1 MLGVAVVTLLIVVGV
16 IDIGIFFLARAKAQ
30 TAADAASL
38 AAAAELIPGPRR
50 DPEGQARRFAAANG
64 AELVKCDCRKG
75 AREVQVEVA
84 VRAEFFM
91 VLDATSAGIPAR
103 ARAGVDLDALAG
115 GKSPGA

>member
-1 MLGVAVVTLLIVVGV
+1 VLGVAVVTLLLVVGV

-38 AAAAELIPGPRR
+38 AAAAELIPGPAR
-50 DPEGQARRFAAANG
+50 DPEGQARRFASANG

-84 VRAEFFM
+84 VPAEFFM
-91 VLDATSAGIPAR
+91 VFNAASARVPAR
-103 ARAGVDLDALAG
+103 ARAGIDLDSLADG
-115 GKSPGA
+115 HPAGA